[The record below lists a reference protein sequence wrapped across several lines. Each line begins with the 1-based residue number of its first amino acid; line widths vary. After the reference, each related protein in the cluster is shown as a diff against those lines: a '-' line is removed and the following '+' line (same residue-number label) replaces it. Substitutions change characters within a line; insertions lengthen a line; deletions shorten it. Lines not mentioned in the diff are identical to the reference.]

1 MAKEEKKEEQ
11 EDMVMVV
18 EVLLIVLLRL
28 WVIYCFLVRFT
39 DEKINWLRTQGRTDA
54 RKDGPNDRRTHPLL
68 EMRGRI

>member
-1 MAKEEKKEEQ
+1 MEAEE
-11 EDMVMVV
+11 DDMVV
-18 EVLLIVLLRL
+18 EVLLMVLLRL

-39 DEKINWLRTQGRTDA
+39 DEKVNWLWTEGRTDA